1 MTLSPKHCYSDDDD
15 IKKGVVS
22 EADSTAQTA
31 AESAPTQEDTTQPNE
46 SVLIALRK
54 RQVVTVLMN
63 MANIPETEVC
73 GYVCICYLLT
83 D

>member
-1 MTLSPKHCYSDDDD
+1 MTLSPKHCYSDDYD

-22 EADSTAQTA
+22 EADSTVQAP
-31 AESAPTQEDTTQPNE
+31 AEPSPPQDDTTQPNE